1 LKEAFKDNRWMKN
14 RFYEDKKLIERLRN
28 QLNLKINDNKE
39 DLDQCEK
46 AIEKIRKDYH
56 EKIEE
61 LNNKLKHKDRLIRD
75 LRETIKDPEYPKKQA

>member
-1 LKEAFKDNRWMKN
+1 MKIY

-61 LNNKLKHKDRLIRD
+61 LNNKLKHKDRMIRD
-75 LRETIKDPEYPKKQA
+75 LRELNNVDTFPPCIFF